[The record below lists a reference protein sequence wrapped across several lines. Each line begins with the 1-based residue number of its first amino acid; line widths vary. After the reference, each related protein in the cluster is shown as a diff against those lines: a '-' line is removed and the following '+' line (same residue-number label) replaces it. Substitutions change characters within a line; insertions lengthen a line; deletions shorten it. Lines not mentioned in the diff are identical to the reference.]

1 MTLVLLHKLVLTH
14 FEGVEKNGK
23 GQGGAGSQEKPGK
36 AGGGGGEQKAHQAPG
51 LPVSQRVLATLF
63 LGDLSGGTSWK
74 SAAISHAIT
83 EDSEMES

>member
-23 GQGGAGSQEKPGK
+23 GQGGSRKPGK
-36 AGGGGGEQKAHQAPG
+36 AREGWWGGGEQEAHQAPG

-63 LGDLSGGTSWK
+63 LGVLSGGTSWK